1 MNIIDLSVHELREK
15 IKNKEVTAQ
24 EITKA
29 YIDRINDKEKDVE
42 AFVTLLEEESISKA
56 KTIDEKRANGEI
68 LNNLAGIPIGIKDN
82 ICTKEIKTTC
92 SSKMLEDFV
101 SPYDA
106 TVMNKLNDEKLI
118 TLGKLNMDEFAMG
131 GSTETSYF
139 KKTKNPWDLTKVPGG
154 SSGGSAAAVASKW
167 YLGL

>member
-56 KTIDEKRANGEI
+56 KTIDEKEQMVR
-68 LNNLAGIPIGIKDN
+68 
-82 ICTKEIKTTC
+82 
-92 SSKMLEDFV
+92 F
-101 SPYDA
+101 
-106 TVMNKLNDEKLI
+106 
-118 TLGKLNMDEFAMG
+118 
-131 GSTETSYF
+131 
-139 KKTKNPWDLTKVPGG
+139 
-154 SSGGSAAAVASKW
+154 
-167 YLGL
+167 

>member
-1 MNIIDLSVHELREK
+1 
-15 IKNKEVTAQ
+15 
-24 EITKA
+24 
-29 YIDRINDKEKDVE
+29 
-42 AFVTLLEEESISKA
+42 
-56 KTIDEKRANGEI
+56 
-68 LNNLAGIPIGIKDN
+68 
-82 ICTKEIKTTC
+82 
-92 SSKMLEDFV
+92 MLEDFV

>member
-92 SSKMLEDFV
+92 SSKC
-101 SPYDA
+101 
-106 TVMNKLNDEKLI
+106 
-118 TLGKLNMDEFAMG
+118 
-131 GSTETSYF
+131 
-139 KKTKNPWDLTKVPGG
+139 
-154 SSGGSAAAVASKW
+154 
-167 YLGL
+167 